1 MGVSHCSLLSL
12 TLCLNIWRD
21 KILFDLFIKVDKLF
35 GPLIFPHEWKYI
47 SHIPIKTPGG
57 ILIGILSKLQ
67 INLKKIFILKLDIP
81 KKRGIYS
88 ILFSLP

>member
-1 MGVSHCSLLSL
+1 M
-12 TLCLNIWRD
+12 LCPNIWRD
-21 KILFDLFIKVDKLF
+21 KCLLFDLFIKVDKLF

-47 SHIPIKTPGG
+47 GHIPIKTPGG

-67 INLKKIFILKLDIP
+67 INLKKNFIILKLYTP
-81 KKRGIYS
+81 KKGIYI